1 MNLVRRSTLLWPGLP
16 WLWLRGSRAGLLVAV
31 AFAIVLDTALVST
44 WVWTD
49 LVDLEVAV
57 GLWASAGAIW
67 LLGTI
72 SAVSAFPPPLMLAQD
87 AATEEMFVE
96 ARDAYLARDW
106 LAAETKLLA
115 LLALR
120 PLDGEAQL
128 LLASLLR
135 RVGRTGEAAKALAK
149 LARSDSGLRWQS
161 AIVRERTLLER
172 AATDAK
178 GDDGQTDTAGD
189 TAGSPHQAAPL
200 PQQTGGQ
207 RPERAKNGP
216 LIRLRGPRQDT
227 AALDA
232 YNSNR

>member
-49 LVDLEVAV
+49 LVELEVAV

-72 SAVSAFPPPLMLAQD
+72 SALSAFPPPLILAQD

-135 RVGRTGEAAKALAK
+135 RVGRTGEATKALAK

-172 AATDAK
+172 SATDASEED
-178 GDDGQTDTAGD
+178 GPTDPADDAVESPQNEADT
-189 TAGSPHQAAPL
+189 
-200 PQQTGGQ
+200 PQQA
-207 RPERAKNGP
+207 RRA
-216 LIRLRGPRQDT
+216 
-227 AALDA
+227 AA
-232 YNSNR
+232 

>member
-57 GLWASAGAIW
+57 GLWAAAGAIW

-172 AATDAK
+172 AATDAN
-178 GDDGQTDTAGD
+178 GDDGQTDTAED
-189 TAGSPHQAAPL
+189 TAGSPQQAAPL
-200 PQQTGGQ
+200 PQQD
-207 RPERAKNGP
+207 RRA
-216 LIRLRGPRQDT
+216 
-227 AALDA
+227 AA
-232 YNSNR
+232 

>member
-31 AFAIVLDTALVST
+31 AFAIVLDTAIVST
-44 WVWTD
+44 WVWTE
-49 LVDLEVAV
+49 LVELPVAV

-72 SAVSAFPPPLMLAQD
+72 SAVSAFPPPLVLSQD
-87 AATEEMFVE
+87 AATEEMFAE

-120 PLDGEAQL
+120 PVDGEAQL

-135 RVGRTGEAAKALAK
+135 RVGRTGEAAKALTK

-161 AIVRERTLLER
+161 AIARERKLLER
-172 AATDAK
+172 AAEPAPADAGGSLGVHPR
-178 GDDGQTDTAGD
+178 GDEPVDQPSAE
-189 TAGSPHQAAPL
+189 AVP
-200 PQQTGGQ
+200 
-207 RPERAKNGP
+207 
-216 LIRLRGPRQDT
+216 PR
-227 AALDA
+227 
-232 YNSNR
+232 

>member
-57 GLWASAGAIW
+57 GLWAAAGAIW

-178 GDDGQTDTAGD
+178 GDDGQTDTAED

-200 PQQTGGQ
+200 PQQD
-207 RPERAKNGP
+207 RRA
-216 LIRLRGPRQDT
+216 
-227 AALDA
+227 AA
-232 YNSNR
+232 

>member
-31 AFAIVLDTALVST
+31 AFAIVLDTAIVST
-44 WVWTD
+44 WVWTE
-49 LVDLEVAV
+49 LVELQVAV
-57 GLWASAGAIW
+57 LLWASAGAIW

-72 SAVSAFPPPLMLAQD
+72 SAVSAFPPPLLLAQD
-87 AATEEMFVE
+87 AATEKMFVE

-120 PLDGEAQL
+120 PVDGEAQL

-149 LARSDSGLRWQS
+149 LARSDTGLRWQS
-161 AIVRERTLLER
+161 AI
-172 AATDAK
+172 A
-178 GDDGQTDTAGD
+178 
-189 TAGSPHQAAPL
+189 
-200 PQQTGGQ
+200 
-207 RPERAKNGP
+207 
-216 LIRLRGPRQDT
+216 
-227 AALDA
+227 
-232 YNSNR
+232 

>member
-135 RVGRTGEAAKALAK
+135 RVGRTSEAAKALAK

-178 GDDGQTDTAGD
+178 GDDGQTDTAED
-189 TAGSPHQAAPL
+189 TAGSPQQAAPL
-200 PQQTGGQ
+200 PQQD
-207 RPERAKNGP
+207 RRA
-216 LIRLRGPRQDT
+216 
-227 AALDA
+227 AA
-232 YNSNR
+232 

>member
-31 AFAIVLDTALVST
+31 AFAIVLDTAIVST
-44 WVWTD
+44 WVWTE
-49 LVDLEVAV
+49 LVELEVAI
-57 GLWASAGAIW
+57 GLWAAAGAIW

-72 SAVSAFPPPLMLAQD
+72 SAVSAFPPPLVLAQD
-87 AATEEMFVE
+87 AVTEQMFVE

-106 LAAETKLLA
+106 LTAESRLLA

-161 AIVRERTLLER
+161 AIAREQRLLER
-172 AATDAK
+172 TASES
-178 GDDGQTDTAGD
+178 AGD
-189 TAGSPHQAAPL
+189 VRTTGPAENKTVGQPVQQVGD
-200 PQQTGGQ
+200 PQQAS
-207 RPERAKNGP
+207 RA
-216 LIRLRGPRQDT
+216 
-227 AALDA
+227 AA
-232 YNSNR
+232 